1 MEKTNK
7 KLPVII
13 AAVTIVVYC
22 IGIAYAYFTA
32 RISGNDTASSATVTV
47 GKLMID
53 FDTTEYISNQYGE
66 LIQDSEK
73 ESKADANKFS
83 VKHSVDSNIKA
94 DYTLSL
100 TDIRISDNLKSSDF
114 KWELVK
120 NDTVLSSGN
129 FSDIGTSTTLN
140 LTPNYQRLEV
150 NNTDKYIFRIW
161 LSETDVDQSS
171 LYNGTFSAKISLIA
185 KSA

>member
-13 AAVTIVVYC
+13 AAVTIVVFC

-32 RISGNDTASSATVTV
+32 RISGNDTVSSATVTV

-73 ESKADANKFS
+73 ESKAD
-83 VKHSVDSNIKA
+83 
-94 DYTLSL
+94 
-100 TDIRISDNLKSSDF
+100 DNLKSSDF